1 MSGKIAV
8 FIFTLG
14 VLSFTHRRLLSYLRY
29 FQQEEYNEVRFKG
42 WLNEKK
48 AYDTRGA
55 IVAFAVAVSTVL
67 WTHPVWTV
75 ISSILGAVALYSI
88 THLIE
93 GDPRTSGK
101 LTLKMTQRA
110 SKIFYLAGIC
120 GFLPVIGLTVLD
132 FLVSPCCS
140 STCVPS
146 LGLPVP
152 AQGWKSLLLVAL
164 GSPLLFR
171 ATPYFLILANKALS
185 PAEKRLQNF
194 YVEDAKRILR
204 EVNPFIIG
212 ITGSYGKTGA
222 KAALGELLPQCVGPT
237 FWPKKSIN
245 TVMGI
250 TRDIRENLR
259 PHHRFG
265 VIEMGAY
272 GIGSIQRLCGL
283 TPPKAAIVTAVGI
296 MHLER
301 FGSEENVFLAKS
313 ELAHAVPDDGILVCN
328 GDNPGARRMAEANRK
343 STTLLYGLDPTTG
356 PLDCLASEI
365 AFTPEGT
372 RCVVQWKGESFNVHT
387 PLLGRPALSNALAA
401 FTMACA
407 LGASPAYAAAAL
419 GNLQPVDN
427 RLVLDRK
434 GSVSFIRDAYNSNP
448 TGFFA
453 ALEILNT
460 IDGKRKILLTPGM
473 IELGERQFKENEQI
487 AEKAAQ
493 ICDLIVV
500 ISEVNRNAL
509 LSGLAKAGYPKE
521 KTVVVDTR
529 AEAFSYLAKNQSPG
543 DLVLIENDL
552 GDLLEGEVRF

>member
-1 MSGKIAV
+1 MAGTIAACV
-8 FIFTLG
+8 FIIG
-14 VLSFTHRRLLSYLRY
+14 VITFTHRRLLSYLRY

-42 WLNEKK
+42 WLDEKK

-55 IVAFAVAVSTVL
+55 LVALSVAGSAVV
-67 WTHPVWTV
+67 WTHPAWT
-75 ISSILGAVALYSI
+75 IITSILGTMALYSI
-88 THLIE
+88 AHLIE

-110 SKIFYLAGIC
+110 SKILYLSAFFSLLTILGITLL
-120 GFLPVIGLTVLD
+120 GVLA
-132 FLVSPCCS
+132 SPCCS
-140 STCVPS
+140 SICVPS
-146 LGLPVP
+146 PGLPVAP
-152 AQGWKSLLLVAL
+152 QGWKSLLVVAL
-164 GSPLLFR
+164 GSSLLFR
-171 ATPYFLILANKALS
+171 VTPYYLMLANRALS

-194 YVEDAKRILR
+194 YVDDAKRILR

-259 PHHRFG
+259 PHHKYG

-313 ELAHAVPDDGILVCN
+313 ELAQSVPDDGILVCN
-328 GDNPGARRMAEANRK
+328 GDNPGARRMAEANK
-343 STTLLYGLDPTTG
+343 KAKTLLYGLDPASG
-356 PLDCLASEI
+356 HLDCSATDI
-365 AFTPEGT
+365 VFTPEGT
-372 RCVVQWKGESFNVHT
+372 KCVVQWNGEIFHVQT

-407 LGASPAYAAAAL
+407 LGAEPAYAAAAL

-448 TGFFA
+448 TGFSA
-453 ALEILNT
+453 ALEILHT
-460 IDGKRKILLTPGM
+460 IEGKRKILLTPGM
-473 IELGERQFKENEQI
+473 IELGERQYKENEQI
-487 AEKAAQ
+487 AEKAAKV
-493 ICDLIVV
+493 CDLIVV
-500 ISEVNRNAL
+500 ISAVNREAL
-509 LSGLAKAGYPKE
+509 LSGLAKAEYPKE

-529 AEAFSYLAKNQSPG
+529 AEAFAYLAQHQIPG

-552 GDLLEGEVRF
+552 GDLLEGEVKF

>member
-1 MSGKIAV
+1 MAGKLAV
-8 FIFTLG
+8 LLFIFG
-14 VLSFTHRRLLSYLRY
+14 VILLTHRRLLSYLRY

-42 WLNEKK
+42 WLNEKN
-48 AYDTRGA
+48 AFDRRGGA
-55 IVAFAVAVSTVL
+55 IALAVALSAVV
-67 WTHPVWTV
+67 WTHPAWTV
-75 ISSILGAVALYSI
+75 ISGVLGAVALYVVS
-88 THLIE
+88 HLIE

-110 SKIFYLAGIC
+110 SKIFYLAGIF
-120 GFLPVIGLTVLD
+120 GVIAVVGLAIMGVLA
-132 FLVSPCCS
+132 SPCC
-140 STCVPS
+140 PS
-146 LGLPVP
+146 VCMPGSELLTSP
-152 AQGWKSLLLVAL
+152 QGWKSLLIVAL
-164 GSPLLFR
+164 GSALLFR
-171 ATPYFLILANKALS
+171 GTPYFLILANKVLS
-185 PAEKRLQNF
+185 PAEKRLQQF
-194 YVEDAKRILR
+194 FVDDAKRILR

-259 PHHRFG
+259 PHHKFG

-283 TPPKAAIVTAVGI
+283 TPPQAAIVTAVGI

-301 FGSEENVFLAKS
+301 FGSEENVFVAKS
-313 ELAHAVPDDGILVCN
+313 ELAQAVPEGGILVCN
-328 GDNPGARRMAEANRK
+328 GDNPGARRMAEAHKK
-343 STTLLYGLDPTTG
+343 STTLLYGLDPASG
-356 PLDCLASEI
+356 PLDCSATDI
-365 AFTPEGT
+365 VFTPEGT
-372 RCVVQWKGESFNVHT
+372 KCVVKWKGETFHVQT

-448 TGFFA
+448 TGFAA
-453 ALEILNT
+453 ALEILKT
-460 IDGKRKILLTPGM
+460 IEGKRKILLTPGM
-473 IELGERQFKENEQI
+473 IELGDRQYKENEEI
-487 AEKAAQ
+487 AEKAAH

-500 ISEVNRNAL
+500 ISEVNREAI
-509 LSGLAKAGYPKE
+509 LSGLSKAGYPKE

-552 GDLLEGEVRF
+552 GDLLEGEVKF